1 MLFNSNLFIYIFLP
15 IVFIVFYLFG
25 RLEDKRYATGWLVV
39 SSLFFYGYWDY
50 KYIPL
55 LLMSIFFNYMA
66 GKIIYVAESRKKLAL
81 ILAIMVNITLLGY
94 FKYVDFFAINANLLL
109 GEDFFELHHIIL
121 PLGISF
127 FTFTQIAYLIDIYRR
142 EIKSDSI
149 LYYLEF
155 VTIFPHLIAGPIISY
170 KEMLSQFKAKE
181 TFRINSTNVALGFT
195 IFAIGLFK
203 KVVIADSLSLWSVS
217 VFSDTRSLTFLSS
230 WAGALSYSFQ
240 LYFDFSG
247 YSEMAIGLGLLFNL
261 HLPINFNSPYKAKS
275 IIDFWRRWH
284 MTLGNWVKNY
294 LYIPMGG
301 NRCGLIRQMRNLIVS
316 MLLIGF
322 WHGAGWTFVFWG
334 GIHGI
339 LLVINNLW
347 RKLNI
352 DLPSW
357 ICWSLTFI
365 SVVVCW
371 VFFKA
376 NDIGTAIN
384 ILSAMIDIRNT
395 GLPDAG
401 IIGRN
406 LSFLKDYGI
415 GFSAWRL
422 SSSFVVVYAY
432 IFLLLILVLYLPNPL
447 IILQNKDF
455 IRRSYLVP
463 IIIGIL
469 LGYSLLS
476 MNVGTSEFLYFQF

>member
-1 MLFNSNLFIYIFLP
+1 
-15 IVFIVFYLFG
+15 
-25 RLEDKRYATGWLVV
+25 
-39 SSLFFYGYWDY
+39 
-50 KYIPL
+50 
-55 LLMSIFFNYMA
+55 MA
-66 GKIIYVAESRKKLAL
+66 GKIIYVAESPKNLAL
-81 ILAIMVNITLLGY
+81 ILAITVNITLLGY
-94 FKYVDFFAINANLLL
+94 FKYVDFFATNANLLL
-109 GEDFFELHHIIL
+109 GEDFFELRHIIL

-181 TFRINSTNVALGFT
+181 TFRINSTNVALGIT

-203 KVVIADSLSLWSVS
+203 KVVIADSLSLWSAN

-284 MTLGNWVKNY
+284 MTLGNWVKY
-294 LYIPMGG
+294 YIYIPMGG
-301 NRCGLIRQMRNLIVS
+301 NRYGLMRQMRNLIVS

-371 VFFKA
+371 VFFRA

-384 ILSAMIDIRNT
+384 ILSAMIDLRNT

-415 GFSAWRL
+415 GFSAWHL
-422 SSSFVVVYAY
+422 SSSFVVAYAY

-469 LGYSLLS
+469 LGYSLLA

>member
-25 RLEDKRYATGWLVV
+25 KLEDKRYATGWLVV

-109 GEDFFELHHIIL
+109 GEDFFELCHIIL

-181 TFRINSTNVALGFT
+181 TFRINSTNVALGIT

-203 KVVIADSLSLWSVS
+203 KVVIADSLSLWSAS
-217 VFSDTRSLTFLSS
+217 VFSDTRNLTFLSS

-284 MTLGNWVKNY
+284 MTLGNWVKYY
-294 LYIPMGG
+294 LYIPLGG
-301 NRCGLIRQMRNLIVS
+301 NRCGLIRQMRNLMVS

-334 GIHGI
+334 G
-339 LLVINNLW
+339 
-347 RKLNI
+347 
-352 DLPSW
+352 DSW
-357 ICWSLTFI
+357 H
-365 SVVVCW
+365 
-371 VFFKA
+371 
-376 NDIGTAIN
+376 
-384 ILSAMIDIRNT
+384 
-395 GLPDAG
+395 
-401 IIGRN
+401 IIGN
-406 LSFLKDYGI
+406 
-415 GFSAWRL
+415 
-422 SSSFVVVYAY
+422 
-432 IFLLLILVLYLPNPL
+432 
-447 IILQNKDF
+447 
-455 IRRSYLVP
+455 
-463 IIIGIL
+463 
-469 LGYSLLS
+469 
-476 MNVGTSEFLYFQF
+476 